1 MFLFDFW
8 SRRPTAVNKDSCEFD
23 ATRYCCAPGEPWNTV
38 IGFSGSYTNSYLK
51 ATWSTKERGIVGRWI
66 GPFDTARSCFCL
78 HNNSIAKIDSPIV
91 VKNKQGCLSF
101 YNHIKYRTW
110 LDNHQVYDSCSA
122 LWVIRSFDDDN
133 HPISPIYHTV
143 KLRTGSV
150 RYRLMLKML
159 GLNWPTWVTL
169 NVLSPGGREFSLKW
183 LRWEYI
189 SVDID
194 PRLRVTLSEV
204 NGQ

>member
-1 MFLFDFW
+1 MEHRNRFLW
-8 SRRPTAVNKDSCEFD
+8 ELHKLLPQSNLEHKR
-23 ATRYCCAPGEPWNTV
+23 
-38 IGFSGSYTNSYLK
+38 
-51 ATWSTKERGIVGRWI
+51 ERGIVGWWI

-110 LDNHQVYDSCSA
+110 LDNHQNIICDILWYFSVAEVYDSCSA

-169 NVLSPGGREFSLKW
+169 NVLSPREREFSLKW